1 MYHLYKKLST
11 KILSYIYNF
20 FPTLRNSTRHSNT
33 VNIFYSRT
41 DYFTKSFFLSVV
53 TEWDKLDPYTSNFS
67 SEGIFRN
74 ALLQFVGP
82 VVNKIYSIN
91 DPMGLKLL
99 TIIHLGLSL

>member
-1 MYHLYKKLST
+1 M
-11 KILSYIYNF
+11 KILSYIYSF

-41 DYFTKSFFLSVV
+41 DYFIKPFFLSVV
-53 TEWDKLDPYTSNFS
+53 TEWDKLDLYTPNFS

-74 ALLQFVGP
+74 ALLQLVGP

-91 DPMGLKLL
+91 DPLGLKLL
-99 TIIHLGLSL
+99 IHLGLSL

>member
-1 MYHLYKKLST
+1 M
-11 KILSYIYNF
+11 KILSYIYSF

-41 DYFTKSFFLSVV
+41 DYFIKPFFLSVV
-53 TEWDKLDPYTSNFS
+53 TEWDKLDLYTPNFS

-74 ALLQFVGP
+74 ALLQLVGP

-99 TIIHLGLSL
+99 IHLGLSL